1 MELHER
7 LKILFGRIANAS
19 ACSNAQEALE
29 LISRLTESVEEEL
42 SGMPKIDPPPIEP
55 TGRMYPPQAD
65 YVFPQPDGSILAR
78 TRKHRIVCGTD
89 GSITIIHVK
98 TKKVEIAKPGGAS

>member
-7 LKILFGRIANAS
+7 LEILFERIVS
-19 ACSNAQEALE
+19 APACRDAHEALE

-42 SGMPKIDPPPIEP
+42 CDMPTIDPPPIDP

-65 YVFPQPDGSILAR
+65 YIFPQPDGSIRAR
-78 TRKHRIVCGTD
+78 TRKHRIICGTD
-89 GSITIIHVK
+89 GSITIIHVR
-98 TKKVEIAKPGGAS
+98 TQKVEVSKPGGVA